1 VIHRAIERSTGRN
14 WAAKF
19 VACTTIERAMVL
31 GEIDVRNDLR
41 HPNLLQLHEAFETH
55 GEMAFILELYDLFT
69 CVVKTSSQFSNQTT
83 RIHRNRKKQ
92 TPKEKKKKK
101 DSTTLSVHHNYRRI

>member
-1 VIHRAIERSTGRN
+1 MDRGSFGVIHRAIERSTGRN

-55 GEMAFILELYDLFT
+55 GEIAFILELYELFT
-69 CVVKTSSQFSNQTT
+69 CVVKLLPSSSLSQFIDQTT
-83 RIHRNRKKQ
+83 RIHEDKRNF
-92 TPKEKKKKK
+92 
-101 DSTTLSVHHNYRRI
+101 SA

>member
-1 VIHRAIERSTGRN
+1 MLWNATCVDRGTFGVVHRAIERATGRN

-19 VACTTIERAMVL
+19 VACTTIERAMVR

-55 GEMAFILELYDLFT
+55 GEMAFILELYEPLNS
-69 CVVKTSSQFSNQTT
+69 VIK
-83 RIHRNRKKQ
+83 
-92 TPKEKKKKK
+92 
-101 DSTTLSVHHNYRRI
+101 LSYIAHISIFI